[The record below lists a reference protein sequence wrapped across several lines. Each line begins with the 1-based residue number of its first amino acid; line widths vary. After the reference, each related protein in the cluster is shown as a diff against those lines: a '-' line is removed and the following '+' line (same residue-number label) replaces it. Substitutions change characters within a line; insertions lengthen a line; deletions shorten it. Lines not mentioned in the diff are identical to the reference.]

1 MKREVSASYTVEA
14 SVEIQKCHAV
24 FQRYAAV
31 LDIADAFYQL
41 VIGNFQIDNQSDGF

>member
-1 MKREVSASYTVEA
+1 M
-14 SVEIQKCHAV
+14 VEIQKCHAV
-24 FQRYAAV
+24 FQRHAAV